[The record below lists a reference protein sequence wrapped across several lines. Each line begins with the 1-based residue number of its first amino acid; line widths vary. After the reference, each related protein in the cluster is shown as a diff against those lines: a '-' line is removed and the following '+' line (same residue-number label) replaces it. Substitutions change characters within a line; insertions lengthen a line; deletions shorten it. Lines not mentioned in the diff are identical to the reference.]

1 MKFVNKEH
9 FDAFLNC
16 LSFLGQGSQGI
27 CYLDSKNRI
36 VYKVLHEYFDE
47 DENIYFS
54 KEQKRYTIAYLISSY
69 LIFYNNEKFLGSH
82 FLGSHVF
89 DNEIEEVAAFA

>member
-47 DENIYFS
+47 DENIYFM
-54 KEQKRYTIAYLISSY
+54 
-69 LIFYNNEKFLGSH
+69 
-82 FLGSHVF
+82 
-89 DNEIEEVAAFA
+89 

>member
-47 DENIYFS
+47 D
-54 KEQKRYTIAYLISSY
+54 
-69 LIFYNNEKFLGSH
+69 
-82 FLGSHVF
+82 
-89 DNEIEEVAAFA
+89 